1 MLYYF
6 GTLFLPSNISNK
18 PLEIKI
24 KTFVP
29 AEYIEQV
36 MEMSRDVF
44 TKNEELD
51 FLKSCLFYIKEGMTA
66 QNAIEMSIV
75 DYLVDM

>member
-1 MLYYF
+1 M
-6 GTLFLPSNISNK
+6 
-18 PLEIKI
+18 EI

-36 MEMSRDVF
+36 MEMAKDVF
-44 TKNEELD
+44 TKDEELE
-51 FLKSCLFYIKEGMTA
+51 FLKSCLFYLKEGVTA
-66 QNAIEMSIV
+66 QQAIEMSMV

>member
-1 MLYYF
+1 M
-6 GTLFLPSNISNK
+6 TVKN
-18 PLEIKI
+18 
-24 KTFVP
+24 FVP

-44 TKNEELD
+44 TKEEELE
-51 FLKSCLFYIKEGMTA
+51 FLKSCLFYLQEGFNA
-66 QNAIEMSIV
+66 QQAIELSMV

>member
-1 MLYYF
+1 M
-6 GTLFLPSNISNK
+6 
-18 PLEIKI
+18 KI

-36 MEMSRDVF
+36 MEMSKDVF
-44 TKNEELD
+44 TKDDELE
-51 FLKSCLFYIKEGMTA
+51 FLKSCLFYLKEGVTA
-66 QNAIEMSIV
+66 QQAIEMSMV